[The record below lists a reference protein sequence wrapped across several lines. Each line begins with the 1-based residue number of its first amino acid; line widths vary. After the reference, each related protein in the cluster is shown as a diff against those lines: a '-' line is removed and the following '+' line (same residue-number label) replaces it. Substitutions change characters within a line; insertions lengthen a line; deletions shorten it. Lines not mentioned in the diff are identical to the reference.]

1 MKIRIDHIA
10 KIEGHASFTADII
23 NGDIRAAKIK
33 IEEGARLFE
42 GIMKDRKDEEVPEI
56 GSRICGVCPVAHSFA
71 GFKAIEKAYNIEV
84 KEPSLSLRKLMALGQ
99 LINSHAL
106 HLFFF
111 SLSDFFGFKNDLQLI
126 NVYPEKTHDAIK
138 IRDIGNRL
146 VEVIGGR
153 SIHPLTPCIGGIRK
167 TPDLKELN
175 QLLSDCR
182 NNLELAVQLGEFF
195 INLKYPDFSRK
206 TIFVSLYNSDE
217 YAIYDGKISVDGKIM
232 EPEEFFS
239 HIKEVQEEDKVA
251 KRAYFKD
258 KTYMVGA
265 LARLNNHRG
274 QLNPQAK
281 ELLEK
286 SKLEFPCYNP
296 FYNIMSQAIELVH
309 CFEEAINILEKLLK
323 QEKLDV
329 TGLPIDSA
337 FVAGAT
343 SAKEAASTKAGE
355 GLGVFE
361 APRGLIFYN
370 LKIKDGIVENVNI
383 ITPTSQNLTNLEVD
397 LEEFEHIKGFDN
409 LNSEQRKDK
418 IKMLIRAYDPCVTC
432 AVH

>member
-23 NGDIRAAKIK
+23 SGDIRAAKIK

-42 GIMKDRKDEEVPEI
+42 GIMKDRKDEEIPEI
-56 GSRICGVCPVAHSFA
+56 GSRICGVCPVAHNFA
-71 GFKAIEKAYNIEV
+71 GFKAIESAYKIEI
-84 KEPSLSLRKLMALGQ
+84 KEPALSLRKLMSLGQ

-111 SLSDFFGFKNDLQLI
+111 SLSDFFGMKSDLQLI
-126 NVYPEKTHDAIK
+126 NAYPEKTHDAVR

-146 VEVIGGR
+146 VETIGGR

-167 TPDLKELN
+167 TPDLNELN

-195 INLKYPDFSRK
+195 INLKYPDFYRK
-206 TIFVSLYNSDE
+206 TTFVSLYNLDE
-217 YAIYDGKISVDGKIM
+217 YAIYDGKISIDRKIM
-232 EPEEFFS
+232 EPKEFFS
-239 HIKEVQEEDKVA
+239 QIKEVQEQDKVA

-258 KTYMVGA
+258 KGYMVGA
-265 LARLNNHRG
+265 LARLNNHRE

-286 SKLEFPCYNP
+286 SRIKFPCYNP

-309 CFEEAINILEKLLK
+309 CFEEAIKILDNLLK
-323 QEKLDV
+323 QKMDV
-329 TGLPIDSA
+329 S
-337 FVAGAT
+337 
-343 SAKEAASTKAGE
+343 ESTISNRTGE

-361 APRGLIFYN
+361 APRGLLFYGV
-370 LKIKDGIVENVNI
+370 KIKDGIVENINI
-383 ITPTSQNLTNLEVD
+383 ITPTNQNLTNLEAD
-397 LEEFEHIKGFDN
+397 LEEFEKLGGFDK
-409 LNSEQRKDK
+409 LNKQEREDK

>member
-23 NGDIRAAKIK
+23 SGDIRAAKIK
-33 IEEGARLFE
+33 IEEGVRLFE
-42 GIMKDRKDEEVPEI
+42 GIMKDRKDEEIPEI
-56 GSRICGVCPVAHSFA
+56 GSRICGVCPVAHNFA
-71 GFKAIEKAYNIEV
+71 GFKAIESAYKIEI
-84 KEPSLSLRKLMALGQ
+84 KEPALSLRKLMSLGQ

-111 SLSDFFGFKNDLQLI
+111 SLSDFFGMKSDLQLI
-126 NVYPEKTHDAIK
+126 NAYPEKTHDAVK

-146 VEVIGGR
+146 VETIGGR

-167 TPDLKELN
+167 APNINELN
-175 QLLSDCR
+175 QLLNDCR

-195 INLKYPDFSRK
+195 INLKYPDFYRK
-206 TIFVSLYNSDE
+206 TIFVSLYSPDE
-217 YAIYDGKISVDGKIM
+217 YAVYDGKISIDGKIM
-232 EPEEFFS
+232 EPKEFFS
-239 HIKEVQEEDKVA
+239 QIKEVQEQDKVA

-258 KTYMVGA
+258 KGYMVGA
-265 LARLNNHRG
+265 LARLNNHRE
-274 QLNPQAK
+274 QLNPQAQ

-309 CFEEAINILEKLLK
+309 CFEEAIKILEKLVNQK
-323 QEKLDV
+323 IEV
-329 TGLPIDSA
+329 SENGTGLPAEASA
-337 FVAGAT
+337 
-343 SAKEAASTKAGE
+343 KAGE
-355 GLGVFE
+355 GLGVLE
-361 APRGLIFYN
+361 APRGLLFYGV
-370 LKIKDGIVENVNI
+370 KIKDGIVENINI
-383 ITPTSQNLTNLEVD
+383 ITPTNQNLTNLEAD
-397 LEEFEHIKGFDN
+397 LEEFEHIGGFDK
-409 LNSEQRKDK
+409 LSHKEKEDK